1 MSDQVQLEHPALGP
15 KQRIWVTEKQAKVK
29 AKSGWVEVEEVRSG
43 ETMAELRDE
52 ASEAN
57 IKGRSSMDK
66 DELVTALT
74 EEDSKNQPED

>member
-15 KQRIWVTEKQAKVK
+15 KQRIWVTTKQAKIK

-52 ASEAN
+52 ASEAK
-57 IKGRSSMDK
+57 IKGRSSMGK
-66 DELVTALT
+66 EELVTALT
-74 EEDSKNQPED
+74 EEDSKSQPED

>member
-15 KQRIWVTEKQAKVK
+15 KQRIWVTTKQAKIK
-29 AKSGWVEVEEVRSG
+29 ARSGWVEVGEVRSG
-43 ETMAELRDE
+43 ETMAELRGE

-66 DELVTALT
+66 EELVTAL
-74 EEDSKNQPED
+74 EEDDSKNQSED